1 MADRL
6 TNRDFF
12 QDTLIVEFVVLKRLP
27 KLDMINRILN
37 DSFFHR
43 VFEAYIKDIERQ
55 GIRGPSCMTP
65 GALSKWFDEG
75 VECIRDGEN
84 HDVRV
89 AEGEEVSPSIIG
101 QQ

>member
-6 TNRDFF
+6 TNREYFHATVSF
-12 QDTLIVEFVVLKRLP
+12 ECSLLAGLP
-27 KLDMINRILN
+27 KEVMTQ
-37 DSFFHR
+37 R
-43 VFEAYIKDIERQ
+43 VLTYPFLSRVLEEYIKDIERQ

-75 VECIRDGEN
+75 VECIRGGES

-89 AEGEEVSPSIIG
+89 AEGEEISQSIIG

>member
-6 TNRDFF
+6 TNREHFHAALSF
-12 QDTLIVEFVVLKRLP
+12 ECSLLSGLP
-27 KLDMINRILN
+27 KEVMIQ
-37 DSFFHR
+37 R
-43 VFEAYIKDIERQ
+43 VVNYPFLSRVLEEYIKDIERQ

-75 VECIRDGEN
+75 VECIRNGES

-89 AEGEEVSPSIIG
+89 AEGEEVSQSIIG

>member
-1 MADRL
+1 MANRL

-12 QDTLIVEFVVLKRLP
+12 QETLIVEFVVLKGLP
-27 KLDMINRILN
+27 KLDMINRVLN
-37 DSFFHR
+37 DSFLSR

-75 VECIRDGEN
+75 VECIRGGES

-89 AEGEEVSPSIIG
+89 AEGEEISQSIIG

>member
-12 QDTLIVEFVVLKRLP
+12 QETLIVEFVVLKRLP

-37 DSFFHR
+37 DSFLHR

-55 GIRGPSCMTP
+55 GIRGPSRMTP

-75 VECIRDGEN
+75 VECIRGGEN

-89 AEGEEVSPSIIG
+89 AEGEEVSQSIIG

>member
-6 TNRDFF
+6 TNREYFHEALSF
-12 QDTLIVEFVVLKRLP
+12 ECSLLAGLP
-27 KLDMINRILN
+27 KEVMIQRVLN
-37 DSFFHR
+37 CPFLSR
-43 VFEAYIKDIERQ
+43 VLEEYIKDIERQ

-65 GALSKWFDEG
+65 EVLNKWFDEG
-75 VECIRDGEN
+75 VSTIRPDGS

-89 AEGEEVSPSIIG
+89 AEGEEISQSIIS